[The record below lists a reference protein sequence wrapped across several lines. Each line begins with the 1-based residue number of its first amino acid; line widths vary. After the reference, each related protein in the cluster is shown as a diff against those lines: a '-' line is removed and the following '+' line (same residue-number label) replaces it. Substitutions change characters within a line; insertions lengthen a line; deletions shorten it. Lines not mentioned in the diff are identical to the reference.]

1 MIEIHSAT
9 LIGIAGL
16 LLTILSGVV
25 WMLWMQIG
33 TKSRVDHIDGEIVRH
48 ERLLEINSAAHAGF
62 MMATD
67 CRHWQEI
74 QSAAERTRFADIQRQ
89 LNEIK
94 AAIDKLPRR
103 LSDG

>member
-1 MIEIHSAT
+1 MIEVHSAT

-16 LLTILSGVV
+16 LMTILSGVI

-33 TKSRVDHIDGEIVRH
+33 TKARVDHIDGEVMRH
-48 ERLLEINSAAHAGF
+48 ERLLEINSTAHGTF
-62 MMATD
+62 MLATD

-74 QSAAERTRFADIQRQ
+74 QAAAERTRFADIQRQ

-103 LSDG
+103 LVDG